1 VSLQASL
8 ALPSRASSGVLQFGV
23 YGWTMALEPVEAVI
37 VCIGRSASD

>member
-23 YGWTMALEPVEAVI
+23 YGWTFALEPVEADRADSVHRAQ
-37 VCIGRSASD
+37 C